1 MREAMALQREQAGPD
16 DPARLRPA
24 NAA

>member
-1 MREAMALQREQAGPD
+1 MREAMALQREQTEPD
-16 DPARLRPA
+16 NPALLRPA